1 MTETKQ
7 RFNEYMT
14 KRELKR
20 RFLINDKFIG
30 RFFPAPVKISTS
42 KNSDKLRDAWPI
54 SVVEEI
60 MQRKKFQHDHYSTRG
75 SEPNAKKR
83 KTVRKALIRASSIN
97 TLFESVPNSG
107 RNFVLHI
114 GPTNSGKTYHALKR
128 FAKAETGIYLA
139 PLRLLALEIFDTLNY
154 NGVFCSLLTGEERE
168 DVPFA
173 KVLSST
179 IETCCFDA
187 HYDVAVIDECQL
199 IADERRGQH
208 WTKAILQLNADEIH
222 LCLAPEAADLIISL
236 LNSINASYTVNYY
249 ERLAPLKF
257 SGIFKSLA
265 DIQQGDAL
273 IAFSR
278 KKVLAIAAALE
289 DMGVKTSVIYG
300 WLPPAA
306 RREEIRRFNS
316 GESTV
321 VVATDAIGM
330 GVSLPIKR
338 IIFCETDK
346 WDYGAYRPLSI
357 YEIRQIAGRA
367 GRYGKFDAGEVLSM
381 TRPEHIQSALAK
393 GIVPL
398 KRITFPFPQEVI
410 TGGADLKIYLEEWER
425 LLLDKTFRR
434 ERMTEALIL
443 LKFLKNEAAAFAT
456 EDLFKLIRC
465 PFNTSDPQLM
475 SYWRSCCLAIN
486 NGEALPLPEGRSDNL
501 TDCEVQYRA
510 YEIRYRL
517 ANTFGFFDD
526 FLAER
531 QRLCIKINNLLIGD
545 KTMFIARCKECGKR
559 LPVTH
564 SETLCNDC
572 LIKEANKKAAL

>member
-1 MTETKQ
+1 
-7 RFNEYMT
+7 
-14 KRELKR
+14 
-20 RFLINDKFIG
+20 
-30 RFFPAPVKISTS
+30 
-42 KNSDKLRDAWPI
+42 
-54 SVVEEI
+54 
-60 MQRKKFQHDHYSTRG
+60 
-75 SEPNAKKR
+75 
-83 KTVRKALIRASSIN
+83 
-97 TLFESVPNSG
+97 
-107 RNFVLHI
+107 
-114 GPTNSGKTYHALKR
+114 
-128 FAKAETGIYLA
+128 
-139 PLRLLALEIFDTLNY
+139 
-154 NGVFCSLLTGEERE
+154 
-168 DVPFA
+168 
-173 KVLSST
+173 
-179 IETCCFDA
+179 
-187 HYDVAVIDECQL
+187 
-199 IADERRGQH
+199 
-208 WTKAILQLNADEIH
+208 
-222 LCLAPEAADLIISL
+222 
-236 LNSINASYTVNYY
+236 
-249 ERLAPLKF
+249 
-257 SGIFKSLA
+257 
-265 DIQQGDAL
+265 
-273 IAFSR
+273 
-278 KKVLAIAAALE
+278 
-289 DMGVKTSVIYG
+289 
-300 WLPPAA
+300 
-306 RREEIRRFNS
+306 
-316 GESTV
+316 
-321 VVATDAIGM
+321 M

-434 ERMTEALIL
+434 ERMTEAL
-443 LKFLKNEAAAFAT
+443 
-456 EDLFKLIRC
+456 
-465 PFNTSDPQLM
+465 
-475 SYWRSCCLAIN
+475 
-486 NGEALPLPEGRSDNL
+486 PLPEGCSDNL

-564 SETLCNDC
+564 SKTLCNDC

>member
-30 RFFPAPVKISTS
+30 RFFPTPVKISTS
-42 KNSDKLRDAWPI
+42 KNSNKLRDAWPV

-60 MQRKKFQHDHYSTRG
+60 MQRKNFQHDHYSTRG

-97 TLFESVPNSG
+97 TLFESVPNAG

-128 FAKAETGIYLA
+128 FAKAENGIYLA

-257 SGIFKSLA
+257 SGTFKHLA
-265 DIQQGDAL
+265 DIQPGDAL

-316 GESTV
+316 GKSTV

-398 KRITFPFPQEVI
+398 KRITLPFPQEVI

-443 LKFLKNEAAAFAT
+443 LKFLKNDAAAFAT

-572 LIKEANKKAAL
+572 LIKEADKKAAL

>member
-257 SGIFKSLA
+257 SGTFKNLA
-265 DIQQGDAL
+265 DI
-273 IAFSR
+273 
-278 KKVLAIAAALE
+278 
-289 DMGVKTSVIYG
+289 
-300 WLPPAA
+300 
-306 RREEIRRFNS
+306 
-316 GESTV
+316 
-321 VVATDAIGM
+321 
-330 GVSLPIKR
+330 
-338 IIFCETDK
+338 
-346 WDYGAYRPLSI
+346 
-357 YEIRQIAGRA
+357 
-367 GRYGKFDAGEVLSM
+367 
-381 TRPEHIQSALAK
+381 
-393 GIVPL
+393 
-398 KRITFPFPQEVI
+398 
-410 TGGADLKIYLEEWER
+410 
-425 LLLDKTFRR
+425 
-434 ERMTEALIL
+434 
-443 LKFLKNEAAAFAT
+443 
-456 EDLFKLIRC
+456 
-465 PFNTSDPQLM
+465 
-475 SYWRSCCLAIN
+475 
-486 NGEALPLPEGRSDNL
+486 
-501 TDCEVQYRA
+501 
-510 YEIRYRL
+510 
-517 ANTFGFFDD
+517 
-526 FLAER
+526 
-531 QRLCIKINNLLIGD
+531 
-545 KTMFIARCKECGKR
+545 
-559 LPVTH
+559 
-564 SETLCNDC
+564 
-572 LIKEANKKAAL
+572 

>member
-1 MTETKQ
+1 M
-7 RFNEYMT
+7 
-14 KRELKR
+14 
-20 RFLINDKFIG
+20 
-30 RFFPAPVKISTS
+30 
-42 KNSDKLRDAWPI
+42 
-54 SVVEEI
+54 
-60 MQRKKFQHDHYSTRG
+60 
-75 SEPNAKKR
+75 
-83 KTVRKALIRASSIN
+83 
-97 TLFESVPNSG
+97 
-107 RNFVLHI
+107 
-114 GPTNSGKTYHALKR
+114 
-128 FAKAETGIYLA
+128 
-139 PLRLLALEIFDTLNY
+139 
-154 NGVFCSLLTGEERE
+154 
-168 DVPFA
+168 
-173 KVLSST
+173 
-179 IETCCFDA
+179 
-187 HYDVAVIDECQL
+187 
-199 IADERRGQH
+199 
-208 WTKAILQLNADEIH
+208 QLNADEIH

-257 SGIFKSLA
+257 SGTFKNLA
-265 DIQQGDAL
+265 DIQPGDAL

-398 KRITFPFPQEVI
+398 KRITLPFPQEVI

-443 LKFLKNEAAAFAT
+443 LKFLKNDAAAFAT

-526 FLAER
+526 FLEER

-572 LIKEANKKAAL
+572 LIKEADKKAAL

>member
-1 MTETKQ
+1 M
-7 RFNEYMT
+7 
-14 KRELKR
+14 
-20 RFLINDKFIG
+20 
-30 RFFPAPVKISTS
+30 
-42 KNSDKLRDAWPI
+42 
-54 SVVEEI
+54 
-60 MQRKKFQHDHYSTRG
+60 
-75 SEPNAKKR
+75 PNA
-83 KTVRKALIRASSIN
+83 
-97 TLFESVPNSG
+97 G

-179 IETCCFDA
+179 IETCCFDS

-398 KRITFPFPQEVI
+398 KRITLPFPQEVI

-486 NGEALPLPEGRSDNL
+486 NGEALPLPEGCSDNL

>member
-30 RFFPAPVKISTS
+30 RFFPTPVKISTS
-42 KNSDKLRDAWPI
+42 KNSDKLRDAWPV

-60 MQRKKFQHDHYSTRG
+60 MQRKKFQHDHYSARG

-97 TLFESVPNSG
+97 TLFESVPNAG

-398 KRITFPFPQEVI
+398 KRITLPFPQEVI

-443 LKFLKNEAAAFAT
+443 LKFLKNDAAAFAT

-486 NGEALPLPEGRSDNL
+486 NGEALPLPEGCSYNL

-564 SETLCNDC
+564 SKTLCNDC

>member
-357 YEIRQIAGRA
+357 YEIR
-367 GRYGKFDAGEVLSM
+367 
-381 TRPEHIQSALAK
+381 
-393 GIVPL
+393 
-398 KRITFPFPQEVI
+398 
-410 TGGADLKIYLEEWER
+410 
-425 LLLDKTFRR
+425 
-434 ERMTEALIL
+434 
-443 LKFLKNEAAAFAT
+443 
-456 EDLFKLIRC
+456 
-465 PFNTSDPQLM
+465 
-475 SYWRSCCLAIN
+475 
-486 NGEALPLPEGRSDNL
+486 
-501 TDCEVQYRA
+501 
-510 YEIRYRL
+510 YRL